1 MKLYS
6 CFLSS
11 NTNFPR
17 SVVFTFFVKA
27 NLFLRVWGIPAR
39 KNSWDDIERKSI
51 MLNMGG
57 SCSVKNKRNMEFN
70 PVKESISLSLY
81 RGIFKTLKN
90 GLSIRTV
97 SSPAALSNQKRQK
110 KNRKGFVTFT
120 VMGNTNSVVWRLYFY
135 LHGGKYRCT
144 GRDFFNW
151 LPAIP

>member
-1 MKLYS
+1 MISEMKLYG

-27 NLFLRVWGIPAR
+27 NLLLRVWGIPAR
-39 KNSWDDIERKSI
+39 KNSWDDIERKLI

-70 PVKESISLSLY
+70 PVKEPISLSLY

-97 SSPAALSNQKRQK
+97 SRERGVQTIRFIYMK
-110 KNRKGFVTFT
+110 KYGRVEFVKDK
-120 VMGNTNSVVWRLYFY
+120 VREVKVL
-135 LHGGKYRCT
+135 LKV
-144 GRDFFNW
+144 
-151 LPAIP
+151 